1 MILLAHLMMQIQSK
15 TESLH
20 FQAQCEAPARPLKA
34 FPHLEGTL
42 CVPQTD
48 LLSRLFLITS
58 EHKQNTTNGSMELAA
73 AGADSPEFW

>member
-1 MILLAHLMMQIQSK
+1 MMQVRAFQTK

-20 FQAQCEAPARPLKA
+20 LQTQCEAPARPLKA
-34 FPHLEGTL
+34 FLHLRCTL
-42 CVPQTD
+42 HVPPPD

-58 EHKQNTTNGSMELAA
+58 AHKQNTTNGSMELAA